1 MNGFDSRGQKISYD
15 LIDRQTSFNKVLMTK
30 KETEIKEITPIE
42 AEKKD
47 VTPLRCLV
55 GSVMAGGLAT
65 GLYSLTYAIASTFA
79 RKPITSDNLLVIKIG
94 SAVRT
99 LVVGVASMATFIF
112 GFVAIGL
119 ILLAIQ
125 LIIQG
130 FKKEKLSHSDGES

>member
-1 MNGFDSRGQKISYD
+1 M
-15 LIDRQTSFNKVLMTK
+15 K
-30 KETEIKEITPIE
+30 KNETEIKETTSIE
-42 AEKKD
+42 AEKKE

-79 RKPITSDNLLVIKIG
+79 KKPLISDNLLVLKIG
-94 SAVRT
+94 AAVRT

-119 ILLAIQ
+119 ILLAMQ
-125 LIIQG
+125 LIIQD
-130 FKKEKLSHSDGES
+130 FKKEKLSPSDGES